1 MNPEPLSAPRT
12 IVSPRLPF
20 TMPTRQLIPPTLCTR
35 SHEGLQNEPNFT
47 GRCCNTPTKIINETE
62 PIPSD
67 QHRRPLTLHTR
78 QHENTKRTQFRPQP
92 IANKTHLPP
101 QANPIPSQP
110 YSHAAPL
117 SPSPFAPLVIL
128 AFPMLRVRFAPSPTG
143 FLHIGSARTFIFNW
157 LYARRNGGAMILRI
171 DDTDVERN
179 TEASLTSIYEGLGW
193 LDLG

>member
-1 MNPEPLSAPRT
+1 MLQASATLKPGGAFVNPEPLSAPRT

-143 FLHIGSARTFIFNW
+143 LLHMGLEVLGRETCLRCVQPAIGK
-157 LYARRNGGAMILRI
+157 LK
-171 DDTDVERN
+171 
-179 TEASLTSIYEGLGW
+179 TS
-193 LDLG
+193 

>member
-1 MNPEPLSAPRT
+1 MNPEPLHAPRT

-78 QHENTKRTQFRPQP
+78 QHENTKRTQFRPQQKE
-92 IANKTHLPP
+92 NKTHLFPT
-101 QANPIPSQP
+101 ANPI
-110 YSHAAPL
+110 SHSDCEFRLPMATPL
-117 SPSPFAPLVIL
+117 PQEQTP
-128 AFPMLRVRFAPSPTG
+128 R
-143 FLHIGSARTFIFNW
+143 
-157 LYARRNGGAMILRI
+157 GGHRSILR
-171 DDTDVERN
+171 N
-179 TEASLTSIYEGLGW
+179 T
-193 LDLG
+193 

>member
-1 MNPEPLSAPRT
+1 MNPEPLNAPQT
-12 IVSPRLPF
+12 IVSPRLPL
-20 TMPTRQLIPPTLCTR
+20 TMPTHQLIPPILCTR
-35 SHEGLQNEPNFT
+35 GRLRNEPNFT
-47 GRCCNTPTKIINETE
+47 GRSRNTPTNIIYETK
-62 PIPSD
+62 PIPSR
-67 QHRRPLTLHTR
+67 QHRRPLTLNTR

-143 FLHIGSARTFIFNW
+143 LLHIGLEALGRETC
-157 LYARRNGGAMILRI
+157 LRRIEQAIGKLK
-171 DDTDVERN
+171 
-179 TEASLTSIYEGLGW
+179 TS
-193 LDLG
+193 